1 MKKIRAYLRAFFWK
15 AKAYSYMRSRLGWAS
30 WEMVDSLHET
40 FGAWH
45 PHDAIDEDL
54 SYWG

>member
-1 MKKIRAYLRAFFWK
+1 MKKIRAYLKAIIWK
-15 AKAYSYMRSRLGWAS
+15 ARAYKYMRSRLGWAS

-40 FGAWH
+40 FGAWN